1 MSENLPA
8 RLVYNGE
15 VIRDRGEMVSLTD
28 MWKAAGSDPARRP
41 TEWLR
46 SADAQRFTEFLAEAH
61 NVGNSH
67 LLQTKGGRNGAT
79 FAHWQIALAYAKY
92 LSPEFHMW
100 CNVVVR
106 ERMDGSARSSLPADV
121 AEQIERSFGI
131 ARMLAHKVTGLE
143 QTIESLTGH
152 VNGLIL
158 AADPRVAALE
168 YVSVRQLLDEA
179 KAIQKGR
186 NSVNRRIGYDLRN
199 RALMTTP
206 PIALRRCPHSGV
218 WLYPRAFADAYMR
231 EHGNGLVREHN
242 DRQKGQGVIQ
252 FPDRR
257 KVPEPET
264 V

>member
-28 MWKAAGSDPARRP
+28 MWKAAGADDAKRPANWARK
-41 TEWLR
+41 EG
-46 SADAQRFTEFLAEAH
+46 ADFIAH
-61 NVGNSH
+61 IGLVLNVPEGH
-67 LLQTKGGRNGAT
+67 IIRGTRGRNGAT

-106 ERMDGSARSSLPADV
+106 ERMDGSARSSLPANV

-131 ARMLAHKVTGLE
+131 ARMLAHKVAGLE

-186 NSVNRRIGYDLRN
+186 NGVNRRIGYDLRN